1 MYIPI
6 IQRAIDGGGTL
17 RRRGLQV
24 YACWRIY
31 SGTYYNIII
40 LLCRCVRKRRPVGT
54 TGGVSA
60 RTPNHRRANSAGVG
74 VAVVVGGGVIG
85 ARGRVRR
92 PSNAH
97 QTLHCTLSPSRRRRR
112 TRHFNNII
120 ILYSSAGYTLFRSIR
135 ARVYKYTYTSTHA
148 SARKFVNTILLLL

>member
-1 MYIPI
+1 M
-6 IQRAIDGGGTL
+6 
-17 RRRGLQV
+17 
-24 YACWRIY
+24 
-31 SGTYYNIII
+31 
-40 LLCRCVRKRRPVGT
+40 RKRRPVGT